1 MELEPTKKTL
11 IYALHSGN
19 LYGTEQMAL
28 ATCDGLRSE
37 FDAWIFAPPGLAIEE
52 AKRMNFGTQTFA
64 GAKDFA
70 KKLQPILAKN
80 NELVFI
86 ATGIVHSFA
95 LIILNLFYRRKVSHL
110 HVVHGGTDERLSYGR
125 KKLLNFF
132 DVKLVA
138 VSEFVKEKLK
148 THGVRAE
155 KIKVIENFLIPE
167 KVTNCP
173 KRLPFEQNGIK
184 KVAIIS
190 RIDPIKRIDLLL
202 DALDTHPEL
211 SELDFTIYGTGSEF
225 ETFQTRAAQNNL
237 NVKFAGFNSNIA
249 QELVK
254 ADLLLHLCPTEPFGL
269 AILEAMA
276 ANVPVLVPDEGGA
289 GSLVTDKVDGFHFR
303 ANNINDLAFCLNE
316 LMKTDQEIL
325 NRITK
330 SGNFT
335 LKTRFSNTF
344 GIENYRRL
352 IEENESATEILMSKG
367 AAV

>member
-1 MELEPTKKTL
+1 MELKTAKKTL
-11 IYALHSGN
+11 VYALHSGN

-28 ATCDGLRSE
+28 ATCDGLRAG
-37 FDAWIFAPPGLAIEE
+37 FDVWIFAPAGLAVKE
-52 AKRMNFGTQTFA
+52 AKRMNFGTRTFS
-64 GAKDFA
+64 GAKDFI
-70 KKLQPILAKN
+70 KKLQPILAEN
-80 NELVFI
+80 NELGFI

-125 KKLLNFF
+125 KKLLNYF

-138 VSEFVKEKLK
+138 VSEFVKERLI

-167 KVTNCP
+167 RVTNCP
-173 KRLPFEQNGIK
+173 KRLPFNQNGIK

-202 DALDTHPEL
+202 DSLDLHPEL
-211 SELDFTIYGTGSEF
+211 SGLDFTIYGTGSEF
-225 ETFQTRAAQNNL
+225 ETLQNRAVINNP

-249 QELVK
+249 EELVK

-276 ANVPVLVPDEGGA
+276 ANVPVLVPNRGGA
-289 GSLVTDKVDGFHFR
+289 GSLITDKVDGFHFR
-303 ANNINDLAFCLNE
+303 ANDVDDLAFCLSE
-316 LMKTDQEIL
+316 LMNADQEIL

-330 SGNFT
+330 SGSFT

-344 GIENYRRL
+344 GIENYRLL
-352 IEENESATEILMSKG
+352 IEENESAAEILMSKG
-367 AAV
+367 AVV